1 MVLGVALP
9 CIISMKRFLFIYLFF
24 LGGGSGLWYTLTSS
38 DSWKN
43 SVTTNA
49 LVAHCGY
56 SLAWEGSVLTRGVI
70 THPVSIVQGTLYEDR
85 NLVVLISSLR
95 GVGFLYLLCGCARM
109 NAVWVHVVKLQDCSQ
124 EPSTL
129 FLETRC
135 LIWALDHLGQTNWPP
150 VSACLHIPRVG
161 STREGYHLQ
170 CSMWFLGIELRFSYL
185 HDKHF
190 SNWTTSPLLEMVF
203 CELNDAS
210 AIEVPP
216 NTQNKTQLSWA

>member
-1 MVLGVALP
+1 MVLEVALP
-9 CIISMKRFLFIYLFF
+9 CSISMKRFLFIYFF
-24 LGGGSGLWYTLTSS
+24 GGRGSGLWYTLTSWN
-38 DSWKN
+38 SWKN

-85 NLVVLISSLR
+85 NLVVFISSLR

-109 NAVWVHVVKLQDCSQ
+109 NAVWVHVWRPQVNLQDCSQ

-135 LIWALDHLGQTNWPP
+135 LIWALDHLGQTNWPH

-161 STREGYHLQ
+161 ST
-170 CSMWFLGIELRFSYL
+170 S
-185 HDKHF
+185 
-190 SNWTTSPLLEMVF
+190 
-203 CELNDAS
+203 
-210 AIEVPP
+210 
-216 NTQNKTQLSWA
+216 